1 MCVLKMLSKKNLFEE
16 QVSLFSG
23 ESVSPAEDRGRLEHN
38 DGKTGDLH
46 LLRKE
51 RGAQCRIRIR
61 FEI

>member
-1 MCVLKMLSKKNLFEE
+1 MCIKDVVKKNLFE
-16 QVSLFSG
+16 VSFFSG

-51 RGAQCRIRIR
+51 MGAQCREMRIR
-61 FEI
+61 P